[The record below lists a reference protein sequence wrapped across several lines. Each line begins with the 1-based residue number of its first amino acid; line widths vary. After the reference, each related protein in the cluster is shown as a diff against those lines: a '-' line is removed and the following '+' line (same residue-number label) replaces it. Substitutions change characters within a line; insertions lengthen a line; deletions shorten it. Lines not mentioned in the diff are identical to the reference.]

1 VAAAGV
7 KTEGRLLGATL
18 ARILAGAWR
27 PDAPALSLS
36 AKDAGATIPNLLRT
50 GAAGLAW
57 WRVRRSEAATL
68 PAAHQLQQAFRL
80 QALHAAI
87 RQVAVAEAATLLRRV
102 GVEAV
107 LGKGWAIAR
116 QYPDL
121 ALRPYGDIDLY
132 VPEVEHRKAADLIEN
147 TNAGPID
154 LHRGFAELDDRHA
167 SDLLARS
174 RLVELDGVPVRIFG
188 EEDHLR
194 LLALHLLRHGGYRP
208 LWLCDIA
215 VALETRSDRFDWDV
229 FLGGSARRSRWAVCA
244 LLLAQRLLGASML
257 DVPAE
262 ITGQRLPR
270 WLLTAVLDRWSS
282 STFVPQGMR
291 APMRSY
297 VRTPLAGLRA
307 LLGRWPNGIEATV
320 GLGGAFND
328 LPRLPFQVAE
338 CVRRAAGFLR
348 SVRAVDFHGRRPQ
361 PSG

>member
-1 VAAAGV
+1 M

-27 PDAPALSLS
+27 PDPPALSLS
-36 AKDAGATIPNLLRT
+36 AQDAAATVPYLLRT

-57 WRVRRSEAATL
+57 WRLGRSGL
-68 PAAHQLQQAFRL
+68 DPPVAHELHQAFRL
-80 QALHAAI
+80 QALHAVI
-87 RQVAVAEAATLLRRV
+87 RQSAVAETATLFRRA
-102 GVEAV
+102 GIEAV

-132 VPEVEHRKAADLIEN
+132 VPEADHRTAMSLVDD
-147 TNAGPID
+147 TRVGPID
-154 LHRGFAELDDRHA
+154 LHRGFAELDDRGA
-167 SDLLARS
+167 DELLARS
-174 RLVELDGVPVRIFG
+174 RLVELDGVSVRILG

-215 VALETRSDRFDWDV
+215 VALETRSDGFDWDV

-244 LLLAQRLLGASML
+244 LLLAHRLLGASL
-257 DVPAE
+257 HDVPAE
-262 ITGQRLPR
+262 ITRQRLPR

-282 STFVPQGMR
+282 SSFVPQGMR

-328 LPRLPFQVAE
+328 VPRLPFQIAE

-348 SVRAVDFHGRRPQ
+348 STRVVDFRGGRPQ
-361 PSG
+361 PSV

>member
-1 VAAAGV
+1 MR
-7 KTEGRLLGATL
+7 TERRRLGANL

-27 PDAPALSLS
+27 SDPPPLSL
-36 AKDAGATIPNLLRT
+36 APQDASEAAPYLLRT

-57 WRVRRSEAATL
+57 WRLRRSDAAAL

-87 RQVAVAEAATLLRRV
+87 RQVAVAEAGTLLRRA
-102 GVEAV
+102 GIEAV

-132 VPEVEHRKAADLIEN
+132 VPEAAHQMAHDLIET

-154 LHRGFAELDDRHA
+154 LHRGFAELDDRNA

-174 RLVELDGVPVRIFG
+174 RRVELDGVPVRIFG
-188 EEDHLR
+188 EEHHLR

-215 VALETRSDRFDWDV
+215 VALETRSGCFDWDV
-229 FLGGSARRSRWAVCA
+229 FLGGCARRNRWAACA
-244 LLLAQRLLGASML
+244 LLLAHRLLGASMH

-270 WLLTAVLDRWSS
+270 WLLAAVLDRWSS
-282 STFVPQGMR
+282 PSFVPHGMR
-291 APMRSY
+291 TPMRSY

-307 LLGRWPNGIEATV
+307 LRVRWPNGIEATV

-328 LPRLPFQVAE
+328 LPRLPFQIAE
-338 CVRRAAGFLR
+338 CVRRAAVFLR
-348 SVRAVDFHGRRPQ
+348 SVRAVDFRAGRPQ
-361 PSG
+361 PGA